1 MATGGIEIFFNKV
14 PSKKKVPNGV
24 RPKITQS
31 GDFQRTEGIDE
42 IIKSLSNI
50 LMISKGT
57 YFFDS
62 KLGSNLYKYIFEPVD
77 MATRTEIEQEIS
89 QSFFEYENRAEINYE
104 VLFFKNKK
112 GFRINIYVKYRGEKG
127 KLSIDIDESLLRTIG
142 N

>member
-1 MATGGIEIFFNKV
+1 MATGGIENFFNKV
-14 PSKKKVPNGV
+14 PSKKKVPNGI

-89 QSFFEYENRAEINYE
+89 QSFFEYENRAEISYD

-142 N
+142 